1 MTPSNSMSHP
11 PKPDAAVRHYRFAC
25 QDIEARYGHG
35 NFDDAGDRV
44 AEALR
49 DVSAWENQ
57 YPLAF
62 EFDTVHAN
70 PWYHAFVVTVTGLPD
85 DVARRF
91 ADRMRML
98 GLPSPRSAD

>member
-1 MTPSNSMSHP
+1 MPHP

-35 NFDDAGDRV
+35 NFDDAGDHV

-62 EFDTVHAN
+62 EFDAVHAN

>member
-1 MTPSNSMSHP
+1 MTPSNSMPHP

-35 NFDDAGDRV
+35 NFDDAGDHV
-44 AEALR
+44 AEVLR
-49 DVSAWENQ
+49 DVSVWENQ

-62 EFDTVHAN
+62 EFDTAHAN

>member
-1 MTPSNSMSHP
+1 MPHF
-11 PKPDAAVRHYRFAC
+11 PKPNAAVRRYRFAC

-35 NFDDAGDRV
+35 NFDDAGDHV

-49 DVSAWENQ
+49 EVSAAGNQ

-62 EFDTVHAN
+62 EFDTAHAN

-91 ADRMRML
+91 AARMQAL
-98 GLPSPRSAD
+98 GLPPPRSTD